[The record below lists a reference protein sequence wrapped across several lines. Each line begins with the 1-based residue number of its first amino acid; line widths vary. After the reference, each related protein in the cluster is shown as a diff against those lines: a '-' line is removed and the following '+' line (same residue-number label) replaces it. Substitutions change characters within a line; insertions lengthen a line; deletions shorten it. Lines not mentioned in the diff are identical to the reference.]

1 MNKSES
7 KKMWDKYHALKDKA
21 DRALAKLSDFAGELG
36 YWHLADGFD
45 DDMNENYYI
54 LEKILEE
61 QFGPNPE
68 HDEDEEGAEE
78 EKEGSKNG

>member
-7 KKMWDKYHALKDKA
+7 KKMWDKYHALKDKS

-45 DDMNENYYI
+45 DDMDENYYI
-54 LEKILEE
+54 LEEILEE
-61 QFGPNPE
+61 RFGPNPE
-68 HDEDEEGAEE
+68 HDEDEEEAEE